1 MSTILI
7 STIGKQKKNNINTYD
22 ELTYRFDQE
31 HEYKGT
37 FFLLALKQF
46 FNDTNTRIDKIVL
59 LGTNGSMWDAL
70 LECTDMEDSELLETL
85 PAAVQNE
92 NVSEDLLKKLD
103 DALHKSL
110 GVQFICKIIPSGAD
124 LDEQAKIL
132 TIIASEVF
140 GKKDHVIMD
149 VTHGYRSLP
158 MLELLAVFYLNQALD
173 VKIDGIYYGARD
185 MGKINESGQF
195 CAPVIRLD
203 FILQMQK
210 WLNALPLV
218 TQGGRYDA
226 IAELLT
232 DQEPLQDTLKKLS
245 LAQHLN
251 QIENAVPEAKRLQEL
266 LQHPFANNPSAEL
279 FRQPLLNSIH
289 WVTAEELPRQML
301 LNASIAC
308 RQGDYLRSVIL
319 IQEARVSMHL
329 KPKDYHNLQ
338 LREEAKVRLNSCTEK
353 EDEILDTLR
362 NVLAHAT
369 VPDKKNRHLQ
379 TVETIIQDEEALKGR
394 IEHLIEY
401 YMEKQKELNE
411 NKDS

>member
-1 MSTILI
+1 DVI
-7 STIGKQKKNNINTYD
+7 
-22 ELTYRFDQE
+22 YRFDKE

-37 FFLLALKQF
+37 FFLLALNQF
-46 FNDTNTRIDKIVL
+46 FNDTKTRIDKIVL

-70 LECTDMEDSELLETL
+70 LECTDLEDRELLETL
-85 PAAVQNE
+85 PIAVQQE
-92 NVSEDLLKKLD
+92 NVSDELLKKLN
-103 DALHKSL
+103 DALRKSL
-110 GVQFICKIIPSGAD
+110 GIQIICKIIPPGAD
-124 LDEQAKIL
+124 LNEQAKIL
-132 TIIASEVF
+132 AIIASEIL

-158 MLELLAVFYLNQALD
+158 MLELLAIFYLNQALD

-185 MGKINESGQF
+185 MGKKNDSGQF
-195 CAPVIRLD
+195 CAPVVRLD
-203 FILQMQK
+203 FILQMLK

-218 TQGGRYDA
+218 RQGGRYDA

-232 DQEPLQDTLKKLS
+232 DQEVIQDTLKKLS

-251 QIENAVPEAKRLQEL
+251 QIENAVPEAEHFQEL
-266 LQHPFANNPSAEL
+266 LQHPFADNPSAEL

-289 WVTAEELPRQML
+289 WVTADGLPRQML

-319 IQEARVSMHL
+319 VQEARVSMHL
-329 KPKDYHNLQ
+329 KPEDYHNLQ
-338 LREEAKVRLNSCTEK
+338 LREKAKVKLNSCTEK

-369 VPDKKNRHLQ
+369 VPDKKSSHLQ
-379 TVETIIQDEEALKGR
+379 TVETIIKDEEALKGC

-401 YMEKQKELNE
+401 YIEKQKELNE